1 MTTYNK
7 QTLATFFQTNDIP
20 LGSDYQNLIDSQ
32 INLAE
37 TSSQSMAGPLVT
49 TELICP
55 RVSAT
60 NANIV
65 TLLSAGT
72 INAISLNV
80 STDVSATT
88 GAIYAS
94 AMHLSAELYRSVII
108 VSAFGTTQATATQLT
123 ATINRGQGVADGST
137 TGFSLQANRSGYVQY
152 IINETAASANL
163 WPPTGGTINALAA
176 NAAFGLTA
184 NTMYTILHKTAS
196 AYAVK

>member
-7 QTLATFFQTNDIP
+7 ATLATFFEQGDVP
-20 LGSDYQNLIDSQ
+20 QGSDYQNLVDSQ
-32 INLAE
+32 VNIAE
-37 TSSQSMAGPLVT
+37 TSAQTMAGPLVP
-49 TELICP
+49 TELITA

-72 INAISLNV
+72 ISAISINA
-80 STDVSATT
+80 TQDITTSA
-88 GAIYAS
+88 GAVYAS

-108 VSAFGTTQATATQLT
+108 VSAFGTTQATGTALT
-123 ATINRGQGVADGST
+123 ATINRGQGVNDGST
-137 TGFSLQANRSGYVQY
+137 TGFVLQANKSGYVQY
-152 IINETAASANL
+152 VINETAASANL
-163 WPPTGGTINALAA
+163 WPPTGGIINALAA

-184 NTMYTILHKTAS
+184 NTMYTIIHKSAS

>member
-1 MTTYNK
+1 MTAYNK